1 MTSVAAT
8 EWATARQNTRVRVLI
23 AKRSFRV
30 IFIGINAAR
39 PRKATING
47 PAGIKERPVLCS
59 LLEDAGKNN
68 PEI

>member
-8 EWATARQNTRVRVLI
+8 KWATARQNTKVRVLI
-23 AKRSFRV
+23 AKRGFRV
-30 IFIGINAAR
+30 MFVGINAGC

-59 LLEDAGKNN
+59 LSEDAGKNN